1 MTVAWENGRKENKS
15 EISVILWI
23 CSHNRI
29 HEWPQGWTT
38 LCMCVCCFIFWK
50 RFHSRMISWGSFS
63 NSLSK
68 EVSEHPPFHAK
79 KANGLAAATRRK
91 RRMLVG
97 LLSYLKM
104 PRNQNES
111 RKVPII
117 LGKSHCAFRLLSFIF
132 FRLEHGFTDW
142 KWKKKEFKIDRELL
156 IAYFFSVINF
166 KMTQLFFSIGLLKE
180 MNLFR
185 FGRLSYIT
193 AE

>member
-1 MTVAWENGRKENKS
+1 MVLIPFASQPQVNLANDCCMRKWTQVERKIKVKS
-15 EISVILWI
+15 LWF
-23 CSHNRI
+23 CESAD
-29 HEWPQGWTT
+29 TT
-38 LCMCVCCFIFWK
+38 EYMNDPKVELHCVCVCCFIFWK

-63 NSLSK
+63 NSFQKKCQSTPHFML
-68 EVSEHPPFHAK
+68 K

-91 RRMLVG
+91 RRRRRMLVG

-142 KWKKKEFKIDRELL
+142 K
-156 IAYFFSVINF
+156 
-166 KMTQLFFSIGLLKE
+166 
-180 MNLFR
+180 
-185 FGRLSYIT
+185 
-193 AE
+193 

>member
-1 MTVAWENGRKENKS
+1 
-15 EISVILWI
+15 
-23 CSHNRI
+23 
-29 HEWPQGWTT
+29 
-38 LCMCVCCFIFWK
+38 
-50 RFHSRMISWGSFS
+50 MISWGSFS
-63 NSLSK
+63 NSFQKKCQSTPHFML
-68 EVSEHPPFHAK
+68 K

-117 LGKSHCAFRLLSFIF
+117 LGKSHCAFRLLLSLF
-132 FRLEHGFTDW
+132 FSLDQSMASLTGNE
-142 KWKKKEFKIDRELL
+142 KKEFKIDKEFL
-156 IAYFFSVINF
+156 IAYFFFSVASNF
-166 KMTQLFFSIGLLKE
+166 KMTPLFFSIGLLKE

-193 AE
+193 AEQLLASLLLL

>member
-1 MTVAWENGRKENKS
+1 MRKWTQVERKIKVKS
-15 EISVILWI
+15 LWF
-23 CSHNRI
+23 CESAD
-29 HEWPQGWTT
+29 TT
-38 LCMCVCCFIFWK
+38 EYMNDPKVELHCVCVCCFIFWK

-117 LGKSHCAFRLLSFIF
+117 LGKSHCAFRLL
-132 FRLEHGFTDW
+132 
-142 KWKKKEFKIDRELL
+142 LL
-156 IAYFFSVINF
+156 LFS
-166 KMTQLFFSIGLLKE
+166 LD
-180 MNLFR
+180 
-185 FGRLSYIT
+185 
-193 AE
+193 